1 MITDNFEALAAANEA
16 LNADLR
22 KAADLLPTRAEV
34 LEALAA
40 SDLGMPDLIVDE
52 PLEQF
57 EVIFRASPTWA
68 KDLDGEVEL
77 NAVDYSDL
85 ELTEAELALLAPKVP
100 GAVRCH
106 ICERKAGEVT
116 VDLAFDG
123 IGRQY
128 RV

>member
-52 PLEQF
+52 PLEQV
-57 EVIFRASPTWA
+57 EVVFRASPTWA

-77 NAVDYSDL
+77 NAP
-85 ELTEAELALLAPKVP
+85 EAER
-100 GAVRCH
+100 GAVGGPVRCLT
-106 ICERKAGEVT
+106 CDRRAGEVMVVLYDVNT
-116 VDLAFDG
+116 AG
-123 IGRQY
+123 EKIYYCKGG
-128 RV
+128 

>member
-34 LEALAA
+34 LETLAA

-57 EVIFRASPTWA
+57 EVVFRASPAWA
-68 KDLDGEVEL
+68 KDIDGEVEL
-77 NAVDYSDL
+77 NAP
-85 ELTEAELALLAPKVP
+85 EAER
-100 GAVRCH
+100 GAVGGPVRCFT
-106 ICERKAGEVT
+106 CDRRAGEVT
-116 VDLAFDG
+116 VVLYD
-123 IGRQY
+123 
-128 RV
+128 V